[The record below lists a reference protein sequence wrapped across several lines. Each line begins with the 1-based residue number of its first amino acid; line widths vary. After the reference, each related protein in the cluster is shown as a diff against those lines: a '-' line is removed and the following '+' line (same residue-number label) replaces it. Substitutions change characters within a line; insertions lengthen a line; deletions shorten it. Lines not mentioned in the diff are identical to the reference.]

1 MRIFIEYTAMIKNL
15 NYHIKKSYT
24 WNDKNIYIY
33 ILRAY
38 IRGKYVVKEKKVK
51 NEKYAFK
58 VEFVKAP

>member
-1 MRIFIEYTAMIKNL
+1 MIKNL

-24 WNDKNIYIY
+24 WNDKKIYIY
-33 ILRAY
+33 FLRAY
-38 IRGKYVVKEKKVK
+38 IRGKYVVKEKKMK

>member
-1 MRIFIEYTAMIKNL
+1 MIKNL

-33 ILRAY
+33 IFCAHIFAVNMLLKR
-38 IRGKYVVKEKKVK
+38 KKVK